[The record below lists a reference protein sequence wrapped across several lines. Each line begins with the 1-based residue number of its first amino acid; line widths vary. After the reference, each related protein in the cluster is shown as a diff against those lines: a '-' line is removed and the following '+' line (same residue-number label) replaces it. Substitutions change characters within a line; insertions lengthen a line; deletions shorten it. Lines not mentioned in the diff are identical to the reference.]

1 MGKGISK
8 GGTMNDNIKYTQG
21 SGNVFEDLGFE
32 NSEEELAKAKLASA
46 IYDIIEERKLTQKKV
61 GMILGIDPPEVT
73 ELKDGKLTG
82 FSIERLFSLL
92 LALDQEIDI
101 VIHPKSESTP
111 GAINVTTATAYA
123 ARI

>member
-1 MGKGISK
+1 MS
-8 GGTMNDNIKYTQG
+8 DNIKYTKG
-21 SGNVFEDLGFE
+21 SGNVFEDLGFD

-46 IYDIIEERKLTQKKV
+46 IYDIIEERKLSKKEV
-61 GMILGIDPPEVT
+61 GMILGIDQSEVT
-73 ELKDGKLTG
+73 VLKNGRLTG

-101 VIHPKSESTP
+101 VIHPKSENTP
-111 GAINVTTATAYA
+111 GAINVTTAYA